1 MIMQVM
7 NIKNNKKKLTWSIIK
22 KASYTVEA
30 ALIMPIIVI
39 VIMALIY
46 MGFYMHDK
54 SRIQAIINSNIIKA
68 GLIIKH
74 ELLIK
79 GNELD
84 YINLDSRGIYY
95 PIIGDIK
102 QEKERIINNL
112 NNQFASNLYLAQIED
127 INVEVDHFNINI
139 KVVVLM
145 DISILKIKE
154 LFTGSGTNITISSN
168 GRVHYPAEAVR
179 KFDVMEGIIDDV
191 KGYEQVLG
199 KLSSFIQ

>member
-1 MIMQVM
+1 MMGS
-7 NIKNNKKKLTWSIIK
+7 KNNKKKLKWSIIK

-39 VIMALIY
+39 VIMALLY

-54 SRIQAIINSNIIKA
+54 SRIQAIINSNLIRA

-74 ELLIK
+74 EMLVK
-79 GNELD
+79 SNELD
-84 YINLDSRGIYY
+84 YVNLDSRGIYY
-95 PIIGDIK
+95 PILGDIK
-102 QEKERIINNL
+102 QERERIINNL
-112 NNQFASNLYLAQIED
+112 SDQFTSNLYLAQIKD

-139 KVVVLM
+139 KVVVFM
-145 DISILKIKE
+145 DISILKVKE

-179 KFDVMEGIIDDV
+179 KFDAMEGMIDDV
-191 KGYEQVLG
+191 KGYDQVLG
-199 KLSSFIQ
+199 KLNSFIQ

>member
-1 MIMQVM
+1 MDSM
-7 NIKNNKKKLTWSIIK
+7 NNKKKFNWGTTK

-39 VIMALIY
+39 VIMALLY

-54 SRIQAIINSNIIKA
+54 SRIQAIINSNLIRA

-79 GNELD
+79 GNEID

-95 PIIGDIK
+95 PILGDIK

-112 NNQFASNLYLAQIED
+112 NDQFASNLYLAQIED
-127 INVEVDHFNINI
+127 INVELDHFNINI
-139 KVVVLM
+139 EVVVLM
-145 DISILKIKE
+145 DISILKVKE

-179 KFDVMEGIIDDV
+179 KFDVMEGMINDV
-191 KGYEQVLG
+191 KGYDQVLG
-199 KLSSFIQ
+199 KLNSFIQ